1 MRDLRHECSE
11 AGKSTGTFD
20 RSRPLLLHCARPQ
33 TLIRCC
39 TVSARATEAGA
50 GTGIR
55 NQPGQWRAL
64 LATSSYRAQREMN
77 QAPIRKRSVN
87 SPPSLRTERANSSRS
102 VGHAH
107 SLLSFPRLR
116 SLRQHQTLICKRL
129 FIAPKHPEACR
140 FFGQLTVT
148 SPRRDPCSRQLNPC

>member
-1 MRDLRHECSE
+1 MCEISDMNAPKLERARELSIVPARCCI
-11 AGKSTGTFD
+11 A
-20 RSRPLLLHCARPQ
+20 RARRLLI
-33 TLIRCC
+33 IRCC

-64 LATSSYRAQREMN
+64 LATSSYRAPCEMN

-116 SLRQHQTLICKRL
+116 SRRQHQTSTCKRL
-129 FIAPKHPEACR
+129 LIAPKHPEACR
-140 FFGQLTVT
+140 LLG
-148 SPRRDPCSRQLNPC
+148 S